1 MKKTLIALLCMAP
14 LSAMAFTTD
23 WSHDLTVGT
32 GDTSV
37 SFDQSGNEFSA
48 SHNGL
53 GISTSDTVDI
63 GISYSTTLLG
73 ALDATVGLDHQADN
87 DNVIGLETS
96 FGQWGA
102 TITPSLDW
110 NVNDTDFDSTVKVGY
125 GILGLD
131 SYYSVDFD
139 VDETEFSGSEAGVG
153 YSWKLSDGFTLTP
166 NLTIPYDSDWNR
178 GTVVAGISLNISLGS
193 SSSE

>member
-1 MKKTLIALLCMAP
+1 MKKTLVALLCLAP

-73 ALDATVGLDHQADN
+73 ALDATVGLDHQADD

-96 FGQWGA
+96 FSQWGA

-125 GILGLD
+125 GIFGLD
-131 SYYSVDFD
+131 SYYSVDYD
-139 VDETEFSGSEAGVG
+139 VSDTELSGSEVGVG
-153 YSWKLSDGFTLTP
+153 YSWQVSEGFTLTP
-166 NLTIPYDSDWNR
+166 NLVIPYDSDWDR
-178 GTVVAGISLNISLGS
+178 GDLTAGISLNISFGGS
-193 SSSE
+193 STE

>member
-1 MKKTLIALLCMAP
+1 MKKTLVALLCMAP

-63 GISYSTTLLG
+63 GVSYTTTLLG
-73 ALDATVGLDHQADN
+73 ALDATVGLDHQADD
-87 DNVIGLETS
+87 DNIIGVETS
-96 FGQWGA
+96 FSQWGT

-125 GILGLD
+125 GILGMD

-139 VDETEFSGSEAGVG
+139 VDETEFTGSEAGVG
-153 YSWKLSDGFTLTP
+153 YNWKLSDGFTLTP
-166 NLTIPYDSDWNR
+166 NLTIPYDSDWER
-178 GTVVAGISLNISLGS
+178 GTVVAGISLNISFGNS
-193 SSSE
+193 TSE

>member
-1 MKKTLIALLCMAP
+1 MKKTLVALLCMAP

-63 GISYSTTLLG
+63 GVSYSTTLLG
-73 ALDATVGLDHQADN
+73 ALSPTVGLDHQADD

-96 FGQWGA
+96 FSQWGA
-102 TITPSLDW
+102 TVTPSLDW

-125 GILGLD
+125 GILGMD

-139 VDETEFSGSEAGVG
+139 VDETEFTGSEAGVG
-153 YSWKLSDGFTLTP
+153 YNWRLSNGFTLTP
-166 NLTIPYDSDWNR
+166 NLSVPFDSDWER
-178 GTVVAGISLNISLGS
+178 GTVVAGISLNISFGNS
-193 SSSE
+193 TSE

>member
-1 MKKTLIALLCMAP
+1 MKKTLVALLCMAP

-63 GISYSTTLLG
+63 GVSYSTTLLG
-73 ALDATVGLDHQADN
+73 ALSATVGLDHQADD

-96 FGQWGA
+96 FSQWGA
-102 TITPSLDW
+102 TVTPSLDW

-125 GILGLD
+125 GIFGLD

-139 VDETEFSGSEAGVG
+139 VDETEFSGSEYGVG
-153 YSWKLSDGFTLTP
+153 YSWQVADGFTLTP
-166 NLTIPYDSDWNR
+166 NLSVPFDSDWER
-178 GTVVAGISLNISLGS
+178 GTVTAGVSLSISFGGS
-193 SSSE
+193 SSE

>member
-1 MKKTLIALLCMAP
+1 MKKTLVALLCMAP

-63 GISYSTTLLG
+63 GVSYTTTLLG
-73 ALDATVGLDHQADN
+73 AH
-87 DNVIGLETS
+87 
-96 FGQWGA
+96 
-102 TITPSLDW
+102 
-110 NVNDTDFDSTVKVGY
+110 
-125 GILGLD
+125 
-131 SYYSVDFD
+131 
-139 VDETEFSGSEAGVG
+139 
-153 YSWKLSDGFTLTP
+153 
-166 NLTIPYDSDWNR
+166 
-178 GTVVAGISLNISLGS
+178 
-193 SSSE
+193 

>member
-23 WSHDLTVGT
+23 WSHDITVGT
-32 GDTSV
+32 GNTSV
-37 SFDQSGNEFSA
+37 SFDQSGNEF
-48 SHNGL
+48 
-53 GISTSDTVDI
+53 
-63 GISYSTTLLG
+63 
-73 ALDATVGLDHQADN
+73 ALDATVGLDHQADD

-131 SYYSVDFD
+131 SYYSLDFD
-139 VDETEFSGSEAGVG
+139 VDETEFSGSEAGIG

-166 NLTIPYDSDWNR
+166 NLTIPYDSDWDR

>member
-23 WSHDLTVGT
+23 WSHDITVST
-32 GDTSV
+32 GNTSV
-37 SFDQSGNEFSA
+37 SFDQSGNEFAA
-48 SHNGL
+48 SHNSL
-53 GISTSDTVDI
+53 SITTSDTVDI

-73 ALDATVGLDHQADN
+73 ALDATVGLDHQADD

-110 NVNDTDFDSTVKVGY
+110 NVNDTDFSINVMPN
-125 GILGLD
+125 
-131 SYYSVDFD
+131 
-139 VDETEFSGSEAGVG
+139 EN
-153 YSWKLSDGFTLTP
+153 FTIIP
-166 NLTIPYDSDWNR
+166 NMYFQ
-178 GTVVAGISLNISLGS
+178 
-193 SSSE
+193 

>member
-1 MKKTLIALLCMAP
+1 MKKTLVALLCMAP

-63 GISYSTTLLG
+63 GVSYTTTLLG
-73 ALDATVGLDHQADN
+73 ALDATVGLDHQADD
-87 DNVIGLETS
+87 DNIIGVETS
-96 FGQWGA
+96 FSQWGT

-125 GILGLD
+125 GILGMD

-139 VDETEFSGSEAGVG
+139 VDETEFTGSEAGVG
-153 YSWKLSDGFTLTP
+153 YNWRLSNGFTLTP
-166 NLTIPYDSDWNR
+166 NLSVPFDSDWER
-178 GTVVAGISLNISLGS
+178 GTVTAGVSLSISFGGS
-193 SSSE
+193 SSE

>member
-1 MKKTLIALLCMAP
+1 MKKTLVALLCLAP
-14 LSAMAFTTD
+14 LSAMAVSTS
-23 WSHDLTVGT
+23 WEHDVTVGT
-32 GDTSV
+32 GNTLV
-37 SFDQSGNEFSA
+37 TFDQDGSEFAA

-53 GISTSDTVDI
+53 SISTSDTVDI

-73 ALDATVGLDHQADN
+73 ALNATVGLDHRADD
-87 DNVIGLETS
+87 DNIIGVETS
-96 FGQWGA
+96 FSQWGA

-131 SYYSVDFD
+131 TYYSLDFD

-153 YSWKLSDGFTLTP
+153 YTWKVSDGFSLTP
-166 NLTIPYDSDWNR
+166 NLSVPYDSDWDR
-178 GTVVAGISLNISLGS
+178 GTLTAGISLNISFGS
-193 SSSE
+193 SSE